1 MGNINYGNQIITW
14 KYKTPL
20 KSEDLST
27 SMFGSNPGLL
37 TRPKLSYN
45 LNTTSVTIS
54 PFALIISPSD
64 SDVHV
69 DANGTSRYWRLVKIL
84 VTSPYTLTV
93 SSDTIGIGFKYSH
106 KTDSMV
112 SDETWYGDFVALS
125 LGNVEGFKGVII
137 ATNLNGVWTTHGA
150 DLSDDLLREE
160 GQDPSCWVTLMS
172 PRRWNSQNPFVEL
185 RTHNESFNKKYITTS
200 NVLKNS
206 VDTYPLRL
214 VPDYKG
220 TSDTELVLFKENES
234 GLLSCRVSEL
244 SMSNFNKVLALIK
257 KNSNLFEITPLY
269 DWNQNVLNTIKSGNQ
284 PINRLTKY
292 PPSTSALFQYLGAQF
307 NYELN
312 GDILTISVKSDVVQ

>member
-1 MGNINYGNQIITW
+1 MSNINYGNQIITW

-45 LNTTSVTIS
+45 SNTSSVTIS
-54 PFALIISPSD
+54 PFALLISPSD
-64 SDVHV
+64 SDVYE
-69 DANGTSRYWRLVKIL
+69 DANNNTRYWRLVKIL

-125 LGNVEGFKGVII
+125 SGNVGNFKGIVI
-137 ATNLNGVWTTHGA
+137 ATNLNGIWTTHGA
-150 DLSDDLLREE
+150 DLSDDLLKEE
-160 GQDPSCWVTLMS
+160 GQDCSCWVTLMS
-172 PRRWNSQNPFVEL
+172 PRRWNSTTPYLEL
-185 RTHNESFNKKYITTS
+185 RNHNECFNKKYINT
-200 NVLKNS
+200 NNQIKDS
-206 VDTYPLRL
+206 VSTQNLEII
-214 VPDYKG
+214 PDYDG
-220 TSDTELVLFKENES
+220 SVTFESVLYKDGDL
-234 GLLSCRVSEL
+234 GLSYCAVNQLSTNNV
-244 SMSNFNKVLALIK
+244 NKVFALLK
-257 KNSNLFEITPLY
+257 KNSQLFEITPLY
-269 DWNQNVLNTIKSGNQ
+269 DWNQNVLTHIKSGNL
-284 PINRLTKY
+284 PVDKNTMY
-292 PPSTSALFQYLGAQF
+292 PPTTKALFEYLGAQF